1 MGTSILHSE
10 ATHHSS
16 HTDQRQLKC
25 ASVKLKL
32 RSEYRIRAYRKWKQN
47 FIISHTVRPLMRF
60 LCHFHDERTNEKI
73 KRGCR
78 GLPFESDIIILI
90 YYSINRS
97 SQHIFYTL
105 YIRCISTEQSFF
117 KWICAT
123 QKLNITLK
131 FTFTIP
137 LHNDKRLSAGN
148 GAKKKCH
155 LWHSSVEKKK
165 RRKINNANLQ
175 TWNRFWF
182 DLIEYQFQALKE
194 SIYLFFL
201 INLLCYAVAVCSV
214 HCAGYNSLSQ
224 HASMPFTYTLYTYDF
239 HVNAKDSKNSFA
251 HIFIYSCKSVAIN
264 FSICTRIWNRV

>member
-1 MGTSILHSE
+1 MHFNGAVIFQVNLRNTEAEYYIKIHLH
-10 ATHHSS
+10 
-16 HTDQRQLKC
+16 HTTTQRQK
-25 ASVKLKL
+25 A
-32 RSEYRIRAYRKWKQN
+32 IGWKWCEKKMPSLT
-47 FIISHTVRPLMRF
+47 FIS
-60 LCHFHDERTNEKI
+60 
-73 KRGCR
+73 
-78 GLPFESDIIILI
+78 
-90 YYSINRS
+90 
-97 SQHIFYTL
+97 
-105 YIRCISTEQSFF
+105 
-117 KWICAT
+117 W
-123 QKLNITLK
+123 
-131 FTFTIP
+131 
-137 LHNDKRLSAGN
+137 
-148 GAKKKCH
+148 
-155 LWHSSVEKKK
+155 KKK